1 MLVAN
6 QHFGNYRKGDTIPD
20 DLPHNDERLQRG
32 LIREVKITKPVET
45 KVAKNVERKPKSD
58 TKRTK

>member
-1 MLVAN
+1 MFIACM
-6 QHFGNYRKGDTIPD
+6 HFGDYRKGDEVPL
-20 DLPHNDERLQRG
+20 DLPNNDERLKRG